1 MNKTI
6 IKTALEEAQKAFDT
20 DEIPVGA
27 VLFETN
33 TGKIIA
39 TAHNQTEKMND
50 ISAHAE
56 ILALREG
63 GKILKTNHFSGY
75 SLFTTLEPCPMCAG
89 ALAWAKIDRIYFGAY
104 DPKSGG
110 IEHGACVL
118 KHTHHQPEVYGG
130 LEEEKC
136 ARMMKDF
143 FERKRI

>member
-39 TAHNQTEKMND
+39 MAHNQTEKMND

-63 GKILKTNHFSGY
+63 GQILKTNHFVNLITSLSRFSNLEVLEAVGY
-75 SLFTTLEPCPMCAG
+75 ANAFDLKIFEFCFYNRIGLVKQLKPIFTFVTFLKC
-89 ALAWAKIDRIYFGAY
+89 YF
-104 DPKSGG
+104 
-110 IEHGACVL
+110 EL
-118 KHTHHQPEVYGG
+118 
-130 LEEEKC
+130 
-136 ARMMKDF
+136 
-143 FERKRI
+143 

>member
-63 GKILKTNHFSGY
+63 
-75 SLFTTLEPCPMCAG
+75 
-89 ALAWAKIDRIYFGAY
+89 
-104 DPKSGG
+104 
-110 IEHGACVL
+110 
-118 KHTHHQPEVYGG
+118 
-130 LEEEKC
+130 
-136 ARMMKDF
+136 
-143 FERKRI
+143 